1 MTPSPRAWI
10 GRQHSPLDNG
20 KVLTEVA
27 VVLQYLADQK
37 PESGLAPKTGT
48 MEITIPEEETLI
60 LSFQWDQ
67 PFFSVSGAP
76 GSASD
81 MDIVLANAA
90 CDTVLEGSAEANI
103 GADPVEVFSFTN
115 FSFTNPAGSGVTTF
129 NLVILKFV
137 GPNPDLMKTVNSGSG
152 SFAEF
157 DTASGT
163 SVDHSNALGGLG
175 VGAAFYQQ
183 TPEFGT
189 SPPMIEAF
197 SSAGGTPILFD
208 IAGNRLPSPEVREQ
222 PDITAPDGTDTTF
235 FGDGDVEGNGFPNFF
250 GTSAATPHAA
260 AVAALMKDLDD
271 SLSPDA
277 IYEALKAT
285 AIDMDDPNTAGFDK
299 GFDFGTGH
307 GLIQADAALAEGAP
321 SPLAYQAVPAT
332 IVGTPGN
339 NRLFGTTGNDV
350 IVGLGG
356 NDYIVGQGGR

>member
-1 MTPSPRAWI
+1 
-10 GRQHSPLDNG
+10 
-20 KVLTEVA
+20 
-27 VVLQYLADQK
+27 
-37 PESGLAPKTGT
+37 
-48 MEITIPEEETLI
+48 LI

-103 GADPVEVFSFTN
+103 GGDPVEVFSFTN
-115 FSFTNPAGSGVTTF
+115 FRFTNPAGSGVTTF

-137 GPNPDLMKTVNSGSG
+137 GPNPDLMKTVNSGSV

-189 SPPMIEAF
+189 NPPVIEAF

-235 FGDGDVEGNGFPNFF
+235 FGDSDVEGNSFPNFF
-250 GTSAATPHAA
+250 GTSAAAPHAA
-260 AVAALMKDLDD
+260 AVAALMKDLDAA
-271 SLSPDA
+271 LTPDA
-277 IYEALKAT
+277 IYAALKAT
-285 AIDMDDPNTAGFDK
+285 AIDMDDPQTPGFDT

-307 GLIQADAALAEGAP
+307 GLIQADAALAEI
-321 SPLAYQAVPAT
+321 VP
-332 IVGTPGN
+332 
-339 NRLFGTTGNDV
+339 TGPV
-350 IVGLGG
+350 PTC
-356 NDYIVGQGGR
+356 QGCAGHHRGHRRQ